1 VTAASDSS
9 SSLEAS
15 PPLQLKGLSRSYGER
30 AALDGVTLTVR
41 PGELFG
47 LLGPNGSGKTTL
59 FRVVSTLIAP
69 SAGSA
74 RVLGHEL
81 PSESIAVRRG
91 IGVVFQSTSLD
102 VHLTVRENL
111 VHQGHLYGLRGA
123 TLATAVSRELD
134 RVGMAERARDR
145 VGELSGGQKRRVE
158 LAKGLL
164 HGPRLLLL
172 DEPTNGLD
180 PAARRDLWDHLSAL
194 RGEGVA
200 SLVTTHL
207 MEEAERCDRVAIL
220 DRGQLVALG
229 SPHELRSA
237 LPGEVVTVEP
247 RAADR
252 VDALRDA
259 LAAALDMDAKA
270 VGGVVRLR
278 TTTAAN
284 VSGADLVTRIL
295 ADFDADVASVS
306 VGRPTLED
314 VFLERT
320 GRAFE

>member
-1 VTAASDSS
+1 VTETLTTQDIA
-9 SSLEAS
+9 
-15 PPLQLKGLSRSYGER
+15 PPVEVDGLCRSYGER
-30 AALDGVTLTVR
+30 VALDGVTLTVR
-41 PGELFG
+41 PRELFG

-69 SAGSA
+69 SGGSA
-74 RVLGHEL
+74 RVLGHAL

-91 IGVVFQSTSLD
+91 IGVVFQSSSLD

-111 VHQGHLYGLRGA
+111 VHQGHLYGLRGTKLSVA
-123 TLATAVSRELD
+123 IERELE
-134 RVGMAERARDR
+134 RVGMTERARDR

-180 PAARRDLWDHLSAL
+180 PAARRDLWDHLSSL
-194 RGEGVA
+194 RAEGVA

-220 DRGQLVALG
+220 DRGHLVALG
-229 SPHELRSA
+229 TPHELRSE

-252 VDALRDA
+252 ADALRDA
-259 LAAALDMDAKA
+259 IARALDIDAQA

-278 TTTAAN
+278 TSVT
-284 VSGADLVTRIL
+284 GAGAELVTRIL
-295 ADFDADVASVS
+295 AEFDADVASVA

-314 VFLERT
+314 VFIERT
-320 GRAFE
+320 GRTFA

>member
-1 VTAASDSS
+1 MSTAAAEAPIE
-9 SSLEAS
+9 LE
-15 PPLQLKGLSRSYGER
+15 GLRRSYGER
-30 AALDGVTLTVR
+30 EALAGVTLTVR

-59 FRVVSTLIAP
+59 FRVVSTLLAP
-69 SAGSA
+69 SGGSA
-74 RVLGHEL
+74 RVLGHAL

-123 TLATAVSRELD
+123 TLSAAIKRELT
-134 RVGMAERARDR
+134 RVGMTERARDR

-180 PAARRDLWDHLSAL
+180 PAARRDLWNHLSAL
-194 RGEGVA
+194 RREGVA

-220 DRGQLVALG
+220 DRGELVALG
-229 SPHELRSA
+229 SPHALRSA
-237 LPGEVVTVEP
+237 LPGEVLTVEP
-247 RAADR
+247 RAADG

-259 LAAALDMDAKA
+259 LASALAMEAQA

-278 TTTAAN
+278 TDGTLPGGA
-284 VSGADLVTRIL
+284 ADLVTRIL
-295 ADFDADVASVS
+295 ADFDDDVASVS

-320 GRAFE
+320 GRAFA